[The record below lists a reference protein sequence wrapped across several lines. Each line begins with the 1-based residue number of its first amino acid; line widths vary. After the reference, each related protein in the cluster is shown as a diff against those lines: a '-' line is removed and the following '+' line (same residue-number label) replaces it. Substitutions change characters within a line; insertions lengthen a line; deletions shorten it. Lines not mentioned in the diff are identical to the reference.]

1 VRVSG
6 KWWLPLWASVLISV
20 LPGAT
25 FAEVAASPSST
36 TAAGSD
42 KEPLWEAV
50 VDPTAILTQLR
61 FFDFYTPGNFQTSA
75 QTNIFL
81 LQPIIPVAPLSLLP
95 AEQLI
100 RFTFKV
106 STLATGPSSHPIT
119 ALADTQVYDL
129 FQGKWSHI
137 ECWKLRWAVGAI
149 AVFPTATDRRAGA
162 SAWQAGPAAGISFA
176 GVPNLWIGLLV
187 QNPISFA
194 YVRPGAT
201 PQNVMFFQPGL
212 SYRLGQGWY
221 VKSTDSVW
229 NVNWRHHTPTTIPV
243 SLGFGRV
250 WKFRGQTLDTWTSG
264 EWMAYRQF
272 AGITPMYTVRFGLNF
287 VFPEFVLGR

>member
-1 VRVSG
+1 
-6 KWWLPLWASVLISV
+6 LWVALWTSVLIGM

-25 FAEVAASPSST
+25 FAQIAASPSDA
-36 TAAGSD
+36 TAAKSEE
-42 KEPLWEAV
+42 EPLWEAV
-50 VDPTAILTQLR
+50 VDPTAILAQVR

-81 LQPIIPVAPLSLLP
+81 LQPIVPVAPLSLLP

-106 STLATGPSSHPIT
+106 STLATGPGSHPIT
-119 ALADTQVYDL
+119 ALADTQLYDL
-129 FQGKWSHI
+129 FQGKWSYI
-137 ECWKLRWAVGAI
+137 ERWKLRWAIGAI
-149 AVFPTATDRRAGA
+149 VVFPTATDHRAGA
-162 SAWQAGPAAGISFA
+162 SAWQTGPAAGISFA
-176 GVPNLWIGLLV
+176 GVPNLWVGLLA

-194 YVRPGAT
+194 YTRSGAT

-229 NVNWRHHTPTTIPV
+229 NVNWRHHTPTTVPV

-287 VFPEFVLGR
+287 VFPEFVLGH

>member
-1 VRVSG
+1 MRVSG

-106 STLATGPSSHPIT
+106 STLATGPS
-119 ALADTQVYDL
+119 
-129 FQGKWSHI
+129 
-137 ECWKLRWAVGAI
+137 
-149 AVFPTATDRRAGA
+149 
-162 SAWQAGPAAGISFA
+162 
-176 GVPNLWIGLLV
+176 
-187 QNPISFA
+187 
-194 YVRPGAT
+194 
-201 PQNVMFFQPGL
+201 
-212 SYRLGQGWY
+212 
-221 VKSTDSVW
+221 
-229 NVNWRHHTPTTIPV
+229 
-243 SLGFGRV
+243 
-250 WKFRGQTLDTWTSG
+250 
-264 EWMAYRQF
+264 
-272 AGITPMYTVRFGLNF
+272 
-287 VFPEFVLGR
+287 